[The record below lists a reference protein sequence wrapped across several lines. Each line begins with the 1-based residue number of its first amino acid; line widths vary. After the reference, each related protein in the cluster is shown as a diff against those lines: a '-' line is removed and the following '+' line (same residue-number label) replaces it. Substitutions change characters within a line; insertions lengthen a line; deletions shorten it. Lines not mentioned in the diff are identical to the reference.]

1 MCHRTDELAEQD
13 LLTLSD
19 AISELR
25 FFQETFVDEVSKN
38 HRVEPVRL
46 DLMDLDRF
54 NRLPVSVL
62 ELVVDRAAR
71 RVVVPVLVPERTVCD
86 IEVSQDHPTGED
98 RYPPSCKPVC
108 RLRMQH
114 GEVSGEN
121 GTAEE
126 HVRELAGSQFAAP
139 FFCFETF
146 AVLFFCEHD
155 CLSGGER
162 SSRYYTTLIS
172 LIKVHYSG
180 VIAGHLV
187 AKYKAIVDQTTLPV
201 K

>member
-1 MCHRTDELAEQD
+1 M
-13 LLTLSD
+13 
-19 AISELR
+19 
-25 FFQETFVDEVSKN
+25 
-38 HRVEPVRL
+38 
-46 DLMDLDRF
+46 
-54 NRLPVSVL
+54 SVL
-62 ELVVDRAAR
+62 ELVVDRAACQI
-71 RVVVPVLVPERTVCD
+71 VVPVLVPECAVCS
-86 IEVSQDHPTGED
+86 IEITQDHPADKD
-98 RYPPSCKPVC
+98 RRGPLGKPVC
-108 RLRMQH
+108 RLRVH
-114 GEVSGEN
+114 LDEVKAEDG
-121 GTAEE
+121 GTKE
-126 HVRELAGSQFAAP
+126 HVQELAGSQFAAP